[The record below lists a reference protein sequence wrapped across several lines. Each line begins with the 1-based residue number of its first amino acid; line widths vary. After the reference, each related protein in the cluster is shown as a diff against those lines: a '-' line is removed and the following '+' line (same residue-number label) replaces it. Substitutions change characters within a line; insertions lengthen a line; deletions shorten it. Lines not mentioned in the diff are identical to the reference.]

1 MTCWRSATRERIAA
15 VLSAMVKQLE
25 AAAKARM
32 QHLQPEYLAHEA
44 KRLADYADS
53 EDTRRQL
60 AKYGVKL

>member
-1 MTCWRSATRERIAA
+1 MSD
-15 VLSAMVKQLE
+15 LLLAMVKQAE

-32 QHLQPEYLAHEA
+32 QHLQSEYLAAEA

>member
-1 MTCWRSATRERIAA
+1 MSNPAA
-15 VLSAMVKQLE
+15 DLLSALTNKLGLSVKVN
-25 AAAKARM
+25 M
-32 QHLQPEYLAHEA
+32 QHLQPEYLAAEA

>member
-1 MTCWRSATRERIAA
+1 MND
-15 VLSAMVKQLE
+15 VLALLVGRLNE
-25 AAAKARM
+25 AAKARM
-32 QHLQPEYLAHEA
+32 RHLQPEYLAAEA